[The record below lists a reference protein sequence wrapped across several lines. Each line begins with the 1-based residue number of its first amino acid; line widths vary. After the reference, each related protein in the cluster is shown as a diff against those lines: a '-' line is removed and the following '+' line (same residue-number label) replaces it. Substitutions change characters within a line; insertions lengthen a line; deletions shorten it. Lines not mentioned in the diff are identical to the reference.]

1 MASISDWPG
10 RLNLGFFVFRAILA
24 SLGGIAALVLYIV
37 ARRVRRRR
45 YFRRHD
51 ALAFKVRRDWPNI
64 LNGAI
69 PADSWREDPMQRDIV
84 QSVALMQMD
93 IVNSNERR
101 KLQDFLRQNGVL
113 DACIDRARKGRG
125 WQRRQALTT
134 LGSMGLPEAIPT
146 LADGL
151 ESRDFETRIAA
162 VRGLAHTQL
171 SRAADPILDRLMST
185 GLRVSSHPV
194 SNALIQCCRE
204 HPEELLP
211 YLREAQGEARE
222 LLARVA
228 GEIANPKMADEM
240 VLLAG
245 DPLPEVRASAARAL
259 ASAPLPL
266 ALPAVTGLARDAVWF
281 VRLRAIAALDDLR
294 HPRGIP
300 ILLEAL
306 RDSNRLVRLRAAVGL
321 AQFVRDRRQILER
334 IVEVHDRYA
343 LHAMISALE
352 LGGDFADVIE
362 ELSDPERHDAAAARL
377 LEALREGA
385 AGLWDARASDPG
397 PAKVPS

>member
-1 MASISDWPG
+1 MASISDWPA
-10 RLNLGFFVFRAILA
+10 RLNLGFFVMKAIIASLSGIAIL
-24 SLGGIAALVLYIV
+24 VLFVV
-37 ARRVRRRR
+37 ARRVLRRR

-51 ALAFKVRRDWPNI
+51 ALAFQIRRKWPQI
-64 LNGAI
+64 LSGAI
-69 PADSWREDPMQRDIV
+69 SADSWHQDPMQWNIV
-84 QSVALMQMD
+84 QSLALLQMEVANAEAR
-93 IVNSNERR
+93 I
-101 KLQDFLRQNGVL
+101 KLQEFLRQNGML
-113 DACIDRARKGRG
+113 DACIARARNGRG

-134 LGSMGLPEAIPT
+134 LGSMGLPEAIPA
-146 LADGL
+146 LAEALD
-151 ESRDFETRIAA
+151 SRDFETRIAA
-162 VRGLAHTQL
+162 VRGLANTRL
-171 SRAADPILDRLMST
+171 SQAAEPILERLMST

-194 SNALIQCCRE
+194 SNALVQCCRE
-204 HPEELLP
+204 RPDVLLP

-222 LLARVA
+222 LLARA
-228 GEIANPKMADEM
+228 ASEIVNPQMTDEI

-245 DPLPEVRASAARAL
+245 DPLAEVRASAARAL

-266 ALPAVTGLARDAVWF
+266 ALPSIAALAADPVWF

-300 ILLEAL
+300 TLLEAV
-306 RDSNRLVRLRAAVGL
+306 RDSNRLVRLRAAVAL

-334 IVEVHDRYA
+334 IVELHDRYA

-352 LGGDFADVIE
+352 LGGDFADVIG
-362 ELSDPERHDAAAARL
+362 ELSDPDRHDAAAARL

-397 PAKVPS
+397 LEKVPS